1 MIVLEHALEHAGGLA
16 RVPVMELVWVAA
28 KALVREPVVE
38 VAQEPVVV
46 AALAINGIMVACP
59 RSYGACHL

>member
-38 VAQEPVVV
+38 VAQELAVV
-46 AALAINGIMVACP
+46 AVLETNGIMVACL
-59 RSYGACHL
+59 RNHGACHL